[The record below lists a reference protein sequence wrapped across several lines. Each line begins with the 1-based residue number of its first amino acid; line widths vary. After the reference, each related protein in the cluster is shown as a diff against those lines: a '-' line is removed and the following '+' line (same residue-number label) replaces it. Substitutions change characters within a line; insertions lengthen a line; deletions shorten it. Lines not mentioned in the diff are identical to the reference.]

1 MTRSTSFNPTGASI
15 TNASLEVDT
24 QNTWVSGIYD
34 DDKIVNP
41 GYDAWKDVLNS
52 DEAAKAFSNVTNQS
66 GKSAVSA
73 PFPIIDKF
81 YSQEYKKY
89 SNRELEPDRVYNV
102 GSNTGNSKTSPNNKP
117 SAPAT
122 PRDTTKS
129 EASGKNGKFA
139 VKYPIDL
146 DFEQDHLRIL
156 RYAYSRNNDLN
167 ASGFVGNTA
176 VSKDTRGEF
185 RGMIALPMPKVSDS
199 NAASWGESDVNML
212 QLGQMSGF
220 KGMAAPQE
228 TSNRVAEWFRKMFQ
242 KRDVTGGAADAP
254 GANQTNVLG
263 DIGSIAGA
271 GAAVLGTGIDTD
283 TMLARSKGQI
293 QNPNTELL
301 FKGPALRD
309 FQFTY
314 EMVAR
319 SQREGEHIR
328 KIIKW
333 LKHGM
338 APKFMN
344 RALMGT
350 PDIFHLQYTQ
360 GGGSG
365 NLLATANKFKDMAL
379 AQLTVDYAPEGYWS
393 AYDDSQPVAVVLNF
407 QFSELKPI
415 YDRDQNEGK
424 NDVGF

>member
-1 MTRSTSFNPTGASI
+1 MVRSVQFNPTGSSI
-15 TNASLEVDT
+15 TNASLSVDT
-24 QNTWVSGIYD
+24 QNTWVNGIYD

-89 SNRELEPDRVYNV
+89 SNRELEPDRIYNV
-102 GSNTGNSKTSPNNKP
+102 GSNTGDSRTSPNNKP
-117 SAPAT
+117 STNPV
-122 PRDTTKS
+122 RQDRNRS
-129 EASGKNGKFA
+129 ESSGKGGDFVA
-139 VKYPIDL
+139 KYPYDL
-146 DFEQDHLRIL
+146 DLAQDHLRIL
-156 RYAYSRNNDLN
+156 RYAYSRNNDVN
-167 ASGFVGNTA
+167 VSGYVGNTNVA
-176 VSKDTRGEF
+176 RDTRGEY

-199 NAASWGESDVNML
+199 NAASWGESDVNLL
-212 QLGQMSGF
+212 QLGQISAL
-220 KGMAAPQE
+220 KGLAAPKE
-228 TSNRVAEWFRKMFQ
+228 DAKRIAPFFRSLFQ
-242 KRDVTGGAADAP
+242 KKTAAADAP
-254 GANQTNVLG
+254 GANQTNAVG
-263 DIGSIAGA
+263 DAMTVGGA
-271 GAAVLGTGIDTD
+271 GIAVMGSGIDTD

-319 SQREGEHIR
+319 SDREGREIR

-333 LKHGM
+333 LKHAM

-350 PDIFHLQYTQ
+350 PDIFALQYRQ
-360 GGGSG
+360 GAGTGK
-365 NLLATANKFKDMAL
+365 LLATANKFRDMAL

-393 AYDDSQPVAVVLNF
+393 AYEDSQPVAVVLNF

-415 YDRDQNEGK
+415 YDRDQEQGTD
-424 NDVGF
+424 DVGF